1 MATKTSRLAI
11 ILGLNSAGYNAGL
24 TKAAAR
30 FKKFGASMQSA
41 GQSLTRSV
49 GAPLALLTG
58 AAGKAAVDFEFSM
71 AKVAA
76 VAGAS
81 AEDMAKLEAS
91 AKELGKTTAFSASE
105 VASLQLELSK
115 LGFAKNVEDVLKMEQ
130 GILNVS
136 QAFDNELGET
146 AAVVGNTLNQFG
158 LDADKAAK
166 VTDVMAVAFGSTA
179 LDLEKFSAG
188 MANVGPIAA
197 DAGLSLE
204 ETTTLLGILAN
215 NGISGADAGTKL
227 KMALTNIRA
236 AGLDVGDTLKQIT
249 SGGFDFEQSLDLL
262 GKRAQIV
269 APILGGSSKDIAD
282 LNDAL
287 INSDEASDR
296 ARKTLDDTAQGAI
309 FRMKS
314 AVEGLAISFGE
325 LLLPKIE
332 RTANFVGALAAKF
345 ESLDPVTKET
355 ILNVIG
361 FATALGPALIVGGKF
376 VALAGNLIKVL
387 GILTGPWGLVAA
399 AVVGAVLLIRENW
412 ESIVK
417 FFTEGAGT
425 GFLDAVVLAFN
436 TFAQLIIDIVN
447 FVVAGALMFWDAFG
461 ADITRLAVE
470 FLESAVGVFE
480 RAFEGVATL
489 FATFSALFTGDWRGF
504 FTGIVDTALTLLQF
518 LVERFVLV
526 FGTIGGLLDSLL
538 KALGFESNI
547 EGGIENLGEAL
558 VQGLEDLKFKEV
570 GVTAAEDYFSGFSN
584 SLGGFFAGGFNLPGL
599 GLAPTGTPSAS
610 TGGGDG
616 STGSATGGVG
626 LTSDATVPVITQEVD
641 ELANTFDKM
650 KDAGNNALDSIAQ
663 GFADAITGASSFGE
677 AIKNIGLQLI
687 NQLIAIG
694 TGYLI
699 TSMLSPFNVENQL
712 TGGSAGLLKA
722 ATASGKVS
730 TLLSGLTAFAT
741 GGAVLGPTLSLLGEK
756 PGSRGEFVVPFE
768 RVGQFLSM
776 ANAGNDRTT
785 IVNGRI
791 RGNDIH
797 LTNFESDRI
806 LSRRRVI

>member
-1 MATKTSRLAI
+1 MASKTSRLAI

-41 GQSLTRSV
+41 GRNLTRSV
-49 GAPLALLTG
+49 GAPLALLAG

-81 AEDMAKLEAS
+81 SEDMNKLEAS
-91 AKELGKTTAFSASE
+91 AKLLGKTTAFSASE
-105 VASLQLELSK
+105 VAGLQLELSK
-115 LGFAKNVEDVLKMEQ
+115 LGFAKNVEELLDMEE
-130 GILNVS
+130 GILSVA
-136 QAFDNELGET
+136 QAFDKDLGET
-146 AAVVGNTLNQFG
+146 AASVGQTLRQFNIP
-158 LDADKAAK
+158 ASQAAK
-166 VTDVMAVAFGSTA
+166 VTDVMAVAFGQTA
-179 LDLEKFSAG
+179 LDLENFSSG

-215 NGISGADAGTKL
+215 NGIAGADAGTKL

-236 AGLDVGDTLKQIT
+236 AGLDVGDTLKEIT
-249 SGGFDFEQSLDLL
+249 AGSFDFDESLGLL

-269 APILGGSSKDIAD
+269 APILGGAGKDIVE
-282 LNDAL
+282 LNEAL
-287 INSDEASDR
+287 VNSDGAAGK

-345 ESLDPVTKET
+345 ESLDGATKET
-355 ILNVIG
+355 ILNVIS
-361 FATALGPALIVGGKF
+361 FATAMGPALFIGGKL
-376 VALAGNLIKVL
+376 VALIGNLLKVVGVL
-387 GILTGPWGLVAA
+387 AGPWGLVAA
-399 AVVGAVLLIRENW
+399 AVAGAIYLIYTNW
-412 ESIVK
+412 DSLVT
-417 FFTEGAGT
+417 FFTQGAGT
-425 GFLDAVVLAFN
+425 GFLDAVVDAFN
-436 TFAQLIIDIVN
+436 AFATLVVGIVE
-447 FVVAGALMFWDAFG
+447 FVVAGALAFWDQFG
-461 ADITRLAVE
+461 ADITRLAIE
-470 FLESAVGVFE
+470 SLEGVTAMFQ
-480 RAFEGVATL
+480 RAFEGVARL
-489 FATFSALFTGDWRGF
+489 FGTFSALFAGDWEGF
-504 FTGIVDTALTLLQF
+504 FRGIVDTALTILQF

-538 KALGFESNI
+538 DALGFDTNI
-547 EGGIENLGEAL
+547 EGGIEELGGAL
-558 VQGLEDLKFKEV
+558 VDGLEDLKFEK
-570 GVTAAEDYFSGFSN
+570 AAAAGADDYFTGFSN
-584 SLGGFFAGGFNLPGL
+584 TLGGLFSGGFNLPGL
-599 GLAPTGTPSAS
+599 GLAPSGQPSQSA
-610 TGGGDG
+610 GGGNG
-616 STGSATGGVG
+616 ETGVAVAGVG
-626 LTSDATVPVITQEVD
+626 LTGGVVEETIEQVD
-641 ELANTFDKM
+641 QLALTFDKM
-650 KDAGNNALDSIAQ
+650 KEAGRGALDSIGQA
-663 GFADAITGASSFGE
+663 FADAITGAQSFGD
-677 AIKNIGLQLI
+677 ALKQVALQLI
-687 NQLIAIG
+687 NQLIQIG

-699 TSMLSPFNVENQL
+699 TSMLSPFSVDNQV
-712 TGGSAGLLKA
+712 TGGTAGLVKA
-722 ATASGKVS
+722 ATASGTVS
-730 TLLSGLTAFAT
+730 TLLSGLTAFAE

-768 RVGQFLSM
+768 KVGQFLNM
-776 ANAGNDRTT
+776 AQGSDNAST

-797 LTNFESDRI
+797 LTNFESDRV